1 MVRKSDE
8 AGSLLQRI
16 NELIEAVHKIGVW
29 FAYRQAL
36 RRLGASAKRK
46 ATCDSVAAV
55 SHPFASLAVLH
66 ASCSRAPTPDAKEI
80 D

>member
-55 SHPFASLAVLH
+55 SHLASIRESRSLACQLLACAH
-66 ASCSRAPTPDAKEI
+66 S
-80 D
+80 